1 MNEEQAIKEGI
12 LEEKIVYLKPIL
24 KAGKMIK
31 DPKHIGYFMFDGAF
45 KSYPLPRDRRTG
57 SYKRVLNSTE
67 LEAFNEMLQ
76 EDLSFNKQKD
86 NFWDK
91 FAVRIEKNESLMNT
105 GKAFDLSKPWE
116 NLEYRVLKVNREVA
130 EDYKKRETSPSY
142 RWYFAEAEDENIYKS
157 KEAEKTQKIWTFFGT
172 IQASKTRM
180 SDLISVYYAQKNK
193 SNIVDPNAS
202 KEWMKG
208 EIHKIIERDPGFI
221 LETIEDDNY
230 DIKAL
235 IINAVKAGAI
245 IKKGRN
251 KYNIKGDGVDY
262 DYLSLVNYISILK
275 RNTEDEYLSITE
287 QVNAYLEGNKSNVE
301 KE

>member
-1 MNEEQAIKEGI
+1 MTEEQAIKEGI
-12 LEEKIVYLKPIL
+12 LENKIVYLKPIPQPS
-24 KAGKMIK
+24 GMIR

-57 SYKRVLNSTE
+57 SYKKILNSKE
-67 LEAFNEMLQ
+67 MEAFSEMLQ
-76 EDLSFNKQKD
+76 EDLSFTKQKD

-91 FAVRIEKNESLMNT
+91 FSVRIEKSESLMTT
-105 GKAFDLSKPWE
+105 GKPFDLSKPWE
-116 NLEYRVLKVNREVA
+116 NLEYRVLKANREVA
-130 EDYKKRETSPSY
+130 EDYKKRDMSPVY
-142 RWYFAEAEDENIYKS
+142 IWYFAEAEDENIYKS
-157 KEAEKTQKIWTFFGT
+157 KEAEKTQKIWMFFGT
-172 IQASKTRM
+172 IQGSRSKM

-193 SNIVDPNAS
+193 SNVVDPNAT
-202 KEWMKG
+202 KEWMQG
-208 EIHKIIERDPGFI
+208 ELHKIIENDPDFI

-235 IINAVKAGAI
+235 IINGVKAGAI

-275 RNTEDEYLSITE
+275 RNTEDEYLSIKE
-287 QVNAYLEGNKSNVE
+287 QVDAYLEGNKTTND